1 MAQTSEN
8 QKVDPHLPESRVHL
22 AIRPRLL
29 RVKVA
34 ALLLSLMEIFSSSDL
49 AQLLSREVDAVSS
62 LDSLSVMVHFMCQ
75 LGGVKGHPSSW

>member
-8 QKVDPHLPESRVHL
+8 QKVDPHLPVSHFHL
-22 AIRPRLL
+22 AIRPHLL

-49 AQLLSREVDAVSS
+49 VQLLLREVDAVSS

-75 LGGVKGHPSSW
+75 LDGVKGYPSSL